1 MSNRDEGSIIM
12 VLLKGQPASPGRIRG
27 KVRVILKEY
36 NKLDPDVEN
45 GEIIVIPFV
54 TPFDFQVIIRAGAIV
69 TDIGGITSHA
79 ACIAREIGIPCVVA
93 TEKATKLLK
102 DGMEVTVDG
111 KRGIVYQ

>member
-1 MSNRDEGSIIM
+1 MSDSNEESIRIM
-12 VLLKGQPASPGRIRG
+12 LKGQPASPGKIRG

-36 NKLDPDVEN
+36 NKLNPDMED
-45 GEIIVIPFV
+45 GEIVVMPFV
-54 TPFDFQVIIRAGAIV
+54 TPLDFQVIIRAGAIV

-79 ACIAREIGIPCVVA
+79 ACIARELGIPCVVA

-111 KRGIVYQ
+111 KRGIIYQ